1 MRVIIT
7 GRGVAA
13 FFLIALYRRGNRITG
28 QTGGAASCVPARCT
42 FISAFVAGVE
52 ALLNR
57 VLRGGVTLVARKARF
72 CIRIVNRAGLRAGTF
87 PASGTVGAFG
97 TGVTVSFAQSFIS
110 EGIINRAAGYLIA
123 LNRACNRIAGFSCG
137 AGSGT
142 PARGAGIGTFV
153 TGYVVNGFTVLIGN
167 KSVSARP
174 AGRCARIVDRANGV
188 VSAVIVIKQ
197 KICPGGC
204 SGTEQQNAGRRYF
217 SFFAGDYSTNRI
229 IVVMT
234 GNFGAGAEFEE
245 KGVSVTVFGLL
256 SQT

>member
-1 MRVIIT
+1 M
-7 GRGVAA
+7 
-13 FFLIALYRRGNRITG
+13 
-28 QTGGAASCVPARCT
+28 
-42 FISAFVAGVE
+42 
-52 ALLNR
+52 LNR

-97 TGVTVSFAQSFIS
+97 TGVTVSFAQPFIS

-142 PARGAGIGTFV
+142 PARGTGIGTFV

-197 KICPGGC
+197 KYAPAAAPAP
-204 SGTEQQNAGRRYF
+204 S
-217 SFFAGDYSTNRI
+217 SKMPAGDILVFRRRLQHKSDHCRHDRELWCWRRI
-229 IVVMT
+229 
-234 GNFGAGAEFEE
+234 
-245 KGVSVTVFGLL
+245 
-256 SQT
+256 